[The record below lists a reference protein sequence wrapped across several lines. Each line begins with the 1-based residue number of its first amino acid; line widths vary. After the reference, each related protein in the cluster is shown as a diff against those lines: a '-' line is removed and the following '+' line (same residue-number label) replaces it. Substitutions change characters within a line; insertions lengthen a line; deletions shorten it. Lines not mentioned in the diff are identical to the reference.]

1 MYLIF
6 VNELGPNY
14 RGENIYEFIFSDSIE
29 NVWGE
34 SWESKPSNGYPLPPD
49 IEHIKKVGILKNDN
63 VSLSVIQKSDYFS
76 MMDSL
81 DDVIAMAWENENEL
95 LNFDLVKYKLS
106 LDNCEDIERDVPKND
121 LDGWDVIVEILK
133 IPDGIFYHNDIP
145 YATP

>member
-95 LNFDLVKYKLS
+95 LNFDLVKRLVFRFGESEESVKNKLYERDLILEFEKKLS
-106 LDNCEDIERDVPKND
+106 YESK
-121 LDGWDVIVEILK
+121 
-133 IPDGIFYHNDIP
+133 
-145 YATP
+145 